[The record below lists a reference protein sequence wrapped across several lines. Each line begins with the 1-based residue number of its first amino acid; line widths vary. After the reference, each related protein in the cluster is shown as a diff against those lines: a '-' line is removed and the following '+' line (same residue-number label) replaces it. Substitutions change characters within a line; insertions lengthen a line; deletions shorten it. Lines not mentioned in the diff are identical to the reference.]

1 MTLSDQVG
9 GIIQGKVYIKKKK
22 RPSLMDSTI
31 FLNEP
36 SRDGMFVS
44 VVAAIEF

>member
-9 GIIQGKVYIKKKK
+9 GIIQGKVYIKKK
-22 RPSLMDSTI
+22 RPFLMDSTI

>member
-22 RPSLMDSTI
+22 TL
-31 FLNEP
+31 F
-36 SRDGMFVS
+36 DGLYHFS
-44 VVAAIEF
+44 K